1 MVKWKTLQ
9 HNGVALPPPYE
20 PKGLSIWIRGEK
32 IPLTPLQEEM
42 AYAWALKKDTQ
53 YVRDPVFVRNFLKDF
68 LATFDERFRDA
79 TIEEID
85 FGEVF
90 QYVDRERELK
100 KDKEYRKKISAE
112 RKKKR
117 EELKNIYGYAV
128 VDGKKVEVGNWMVE
142 PPGIFMGRGEHPL
155 RGRWKPRIYE
165 EDITLNLGEEAPIPP
180 GNWGQIVHDHNSMW
194 LARWNDKLTGKEK
207 YVWLSDTA
215 DLKQKRDRE
224 KYEKARMLEKHVED
238 VRAAIL
244 KTMESEDPRKR
255 KIALACFLID
265 RLAMRVGDEKDPDEA
280 DTVGATTLRVEHVK
294 LSGTKVSFDF
304 LGKDSVRW
312 QKEIDLRNEPPI
324 VHKALSELLEGKR
337 PGDQIF
343 DGISSRSVNNFLGK
357 LLKGLTAKVFRTFLA
372 TKVVKDSL
380 RNVPLEKAKTSE
392 QAAIYYAKLANLN
405 AAITCNHKRAPPKNW
420 ENSIAKKEEAVKRIE
435 EQISEARRDKKKRKK
450 LEKLRERLEK
460 ARYNLDLALKTRDY
474 NLNTS
479 LRNYI
484 DPRVYKAWG
493 LITGMDW
500 RRIYSASLQRK
511 FKWVERASVKEF
523 VAEIIS
529 APELKAQAVTQ
540 VGS

>member
-20 PKGLSIWIRGEK
+20 PKGLSIRIRGEK

-112 RKKKR
+112 RRKKR

-207 YVWLSDTA
+207 YVWLADTA
-215 DLKQKRDRE
+215 DLKQKRDKE

-372 TKVVKDSL
+372 TKVVKESL

-420 ENSIAKKEEAVKRIE
+420 ENSIAKKEEAVRRIE